1 MASYL
6 KPMKRPDRRR
16 SRGAVVDEN
25 LFDEGGALRSYAA
38 LSEELGEM
46 QAFLGLLELELRTR
60 LRVPHARGY
69 PPRVFISYRRES
81 PEDIAW
87 CLRLARELDGLG
99 YDVLLDE
106 RMLGPAAADRNA
118 LARFVGLIADADLAV
133 IVVTDAFLH
142 HEGQTNAMRD
152 WIFEEWSRITT
163 LVDWGLLETV
173 IVHRSGEMSGSIFGG
188 VGDRSTYID
197 LREDPSSPEPVAEF
211 FGAWQGRRLSPQ
223 DRARLGEGAA
233 AAVSLTL
240 GGEPDPEGA
249 RRAFDSIQDLV
260 GTEEHAIAEAHVLAL
275 EGDPRGAARLALDT
289 MHRNPTLPGA
299 ALLGN
304 LLGLMGFERPAFIVF
319 APLSEGPSLWRH
331 LMRVKMA
338 TILEGEGLPE
348 SAMNQFQWCLKAKGS
363 RDLGGF
369 GSVFGPDGI
378 TACEAGLEA
387 LSIEV
392 GQGPATGCSSCGARF
407 PEGWHA
413 CAHCGT
419 TRPPGEPCGMC
430 IGNPPL
436 MSDPDELDFCPICRR
451 TDSGKNAYIVPR
463 EPGGAWSPLAWSDA
477 A

>member
-6 KPMKRPDRRR
+6 MPMMELVGVGPEARL
-16 SRGAVVDEN
+16 VDES
-25 LFDEGGALRSYAA
+25 LFDQGGTLRDYAA

-81 PEDIAW
+81 PDDIAW
-87 CLRLARELDGLG
+87 CLRLARELDELG
-99 YDVLLDE
+99 YEVLLDE
-106 RMLGPAAADRNA
+106 RMLGPAAADRNE

-133 IVVTDAFLH
+133 VVVTDAFLH

-173 IVHRSGEMSGSIFGG
+173 IVHRSGEMNGGIFGG

-211 FGAWQGRRLSPQ
+211 FGAWRGRRLSPQ

-233 AAVSLTL
+233 AAVSLTV
-240 GGEPDPEGA
+240 GGEPDPQGA
-249 RRAFDSIQDLV
+249 RRAFDSIQDLA
-260 GTEEHAIAEAHVLAL
+260 GTEEHAVAEVHVLAS
-275 EGDPRGAARLALDT
+275 EGDLGAAARLALDT
-289 MHRNPTLPGA
+289 MNRNPTLPGA
-299 ALLGN
+299 VLLGN
-304 LLGLMGFERPAFIVF
+304 LLWLKDIERAAFIVF

-331 LMRVKMA
+331 LMRIDMA
-338 TILEGEGLPE
+338 MILEGEGLLE
-348 SAMNQFQWCLKAKGS
+348 SAVNQFQWCLKAKGS

-369 GSVFGPDGI
+369 WSAFGPAGI
-378 TACEAGLEA
+378 AECEARLEA
-387 LSIEV
+387 LSVEV

-407 PEGWHA
+407 PEEWHA
-413 CAHCGT
+413 CVYCGT
-419 TRPPGEPCGMC
+419 TRPAGEACGMC
-430 IGNPPL
+430 IGDPPL
-436 MSDPDELDFCPICRR
+436 MSDPGELEFCPVCRR
-451 TDSGKNAYIVPR
+451 TDSGKNSYVVPR
-463 EPGGAWSPLAWSDA
+463 KPGGAWSPLAWSEA
-477 A
+477 T